1 MNFRFQVETSIK
13 MGNKQVQNGPRH
25 GDSVRSYVI
34 RAGRMTDAQRKAMH
48 TLLPRYGILAS
59 TESGEKVDAFQVFG
73 RKAPL
78 VLEVGF
84 GNGETLIEMAGSNP
98 EYDFIGIEVH
108 EPGIGHLLLRIHDE
122 GLENIRVIHG
132 DAIQILS
139 SLFRDQ
145 QFDRICLFFPDPW
158 PKKRHRKRRIFK
170 PHFVELVVSRLKAG
184 GVFHFAT
191 DWQDYAEQALALL
204 EHEPALEN
212 VAESGFS
219 KNRAGR
225 PMTKF
230 EQRGRKLGHGVW
242 DIIVRK
248 R

>member
-1 MNFRFQVETSIK
+1 MIENKRIQNSS
-13 MGNKQVQNGPRH
+13 GNH
-25 GDSVRSYVI
+25 DSVRSYVI
-34 RAGRMTDAQRKAMH
+34 RTGRMTDAQRKAVH
-48 TLLPRYGILAS
+48 ALLPRYGIFTS
-59 TESGEKVDAFQVFG
+59 TNPGDKVDVLQVFG

-84 GNGETLIEMAGSNP
+84 GNGEALIEMAKSSP
-98 EYDFIGIEVH
+98 ERDFIGIEVH

-132 DAIQILS
+132 DAVQILS
-139 SLFRDQ
+139 NWFQDRL
-145 QFDRICLFFPDPW
+145 FDRVCLFFPDPW
-158 PKKRHRKRRIFK
+158 PKKRHHKRRIFQ
-170 PHFVELVVSRLKAG
+170 PHFVGLLVGKLKTG

-191 DWQDYAEQALALL
+191 DWQDYAEQALAFL
-204 EHEPALEN
+204 EREPALEN
-212 VAESGFS
+212 TAESGFS

-230 EQRGRKLGHGVW
+230 EQRGRKLGHDVW

-248 R
+248 RQ